1 MDKKW
6 LTPPGLNAEESEAI
20 KSLCADLKAP
30 ELIAELL
37 YRRGMRTAK
46 QIEEFFNPSLENLF
60 DPYLFE
66 DMQLAVDR
74 TLLAIEKGELIII
87 YGDYDVDGTTST
99 ALLYLGLKR
108 IGANIGFYIPHRM
121 IDGYGLSLSSLEQIK
136 KDGCSLIISVD
147 CGVNALDEIRAIRD
161 LGMDIIITDH
171 HNPKAELPPALAT
184 INPKLLNCSYPF
196 PHLAGVGVAYK
207 LLMAIYQ
214 KLGIDSSENVL
225 KYMDLVAVGTI
236 ADIVPLV
243 GENRIFASIGL
254 QHLIEKKN
262 LGLNALIQLCGLNQK
277 TLDTTDIVFGLAPRI
292 NAAGR
297 MGSAEMAV
305 NLLISTDEVQSAE
318 LAEMIE
324 RDNSLRQQEDQK
336 TFYEACEIIEKKYK
350 NMAETPCIV
359 ISSDNWHQGI
369 IGIVAS
375 KLVEKY
381 YRPVVMISFKDGFGS
396 GSGRSVA
403 DFDLFSA
410 LQHTEHNLHSFG
422 GHKYAVGL
430 TIYEEYIDRFEN
442 ELARY
447 VADHLKLDQIQP
459 PLVIDHE
466 LELYDI
472 NEYLLDAI
480 ELFAPFGPENLR
492 PTFMSREVT
501 VANYPYN
508 VGRNHLKLKVVKN
521 GVSLDLI
528 GYNLGDYLTLLK
540 KNSVINIAYT
550 LEYNRFG
557 NKASIQGKL
566 KDLQIIGV

>member
-6 LTPPGLNAEESEAI
+6 LTPPGLNAEEKEAI
-20 KSLCADLKAP
+20 KGLCADLKAP
-30 ELIAELL
+30 EMIAELL

-46 QIEEFFNPSLENLF
+46 QIEEFFNPTLENLH

-66 DMQLAVDR
+66 EMQSAVER
-74 TLLAIEKGELIII
+74 TLLAIEKNELIIV

-108 IGANIGFYIPHRM
+108 IGANIDFYIPHRM
-121 IDGYGLSLSSLEQIK
+121 IDGYGLSLASLEQIK
-136 KDGCSLIISVD
+136 ERGCSLIISVD

-184 INPKLLNCSYPF
+184 INPKLLNCAYPF

-214 KLGIDSSENVL
+214 KMGINDTENVL

-243 GENRIFASIGL
+243 GENRVFASIGL

-277 TLDTTDIVFGLAPRI
+277 TLDTTDIVFGIAPRI

-297 MGSAEMAV
+297 MGSAAMAV
-305 NLLISTDEVQSAE
+305 DLLISTDEIQSAE

-350 NMAETPCIV
+350 NIAETPCIV
-359 ISSDNWHQGI
+359 ISSDDWHQGV

-410 LQHTEHNLHSFG
+410 MQHMEHNLHSFG
-422 GHKYAVGL
+422 GHKYAIGL

-447 VADHLKLDQIQP
+447 VADKLKLEQIQP

-466 LELYDI
+466 IELYDI
-472 NEYLLDAI
+472 NEYLLDSI
-480 ELFAPFGPENLR
+480 ELFAPFGPENAR
-492 PTFMSREVT
+492 PTFMTQEVI

-508 VGRNHLKLKVVKN
+508 VGRNHLKLKVVKD
-521 GVSLDLI
+521 GISLDLI

-540 KNSVINIAYT
+540 KNSVINIAFT